1 MAAPKTAPTQ
11 AQVQGNGTPAP
22 ASLMT
27 IYWRRYRR
35 NKMAVVGAVMV
46 IIFLLVAIFAPAL
59 APYHYDAQNLNNS
72 FLPSFSPGHLFG
84 TDDLGRDML
93 SRIIYGVR
101 TAAIVGLLAQI
112 FSLLIGAFVGAIAG
126 MRGGVMDAVLMR
138 TVDMFGSFP
147 AFLLNVILA
156 TTFGPSLGTIVL
168 ALSITGW
175 TGYARLVRGQVLA
188 LKNQEYVH
196 AARTLGAP
204 ESHIIIRYVLP
215 NILGPVAVALSFGIP
230 GAMMQEAALSLIG
243 VGIRPPAP
251 SWGNLISLG
260 IGKMRGFPHLAI
272 WPTLFFS
279 LTLLA
284 FTWMGDG
291 LQEIF
296 NAKGERQ

>member
-1 MAAPKTAPTQ
+1 MAAPQLTRPQGT
-11 AQVQGNGTPAP
+11 GNGKSAP
-22 ASLMT
+22 AGLLT

-35 NKMAVVGAVMV
+35 NKMAVAGLAFVLF
-46 IIFLLVAIFAPAL
+46 FLVVALLAPWI
-59 APYHYDAQNLNNS
+59 APYHYDAQNLDNS
-72 FLPSFSPGHLFG
+72 FAPHFSPGHIFG
-84 TDDLGRDML
+84 TDDLGRDQL

-101 TAAIVGLLAQI
+101 TAAVVGLLAQF
-112 FSLLIGAFVGAIAG
+112 FSLLIGAAIGAVSG
-126 MRGGVMDAVLMR
+126 MRGGMVDAALMR

-156 TTFGPSLGTIVL
+156 TTFGPSLATIVF

-196 AARTLGAP
+196 AARTLGAG
-204 ESHIIIRYVLP
+204 ESHIIRHYVLP

-230 GAMMQEAALSLIG
+230 WSMMQEAALSLIG

-251 SWGNLISLG
+251 SWGNLISTG

-272 WPTLFFS
+272 WPTAFFS
-279 LTLLA
+279 LTLMA
-284 FTWMGDG
+284 FTFVGDG

-296 NAKGERQ
+296 NAKGDRQ